1 VKRLAT
7 TPFHRGFM
15 ATVYGSEH
23 DAAPASRS
31 PEGTMRVLFVEDDTA
46 LAATVRAVLEAH
58 GVEVRLAH
66 DRDAAWQL
74 AWREPFDV
82 AVLDVMLPG
91 DDEAGFALADDLRA
105 AGFHQPLLFLS
116 ARDAVPDR
124 VRGLRVGDDYLPKPF
139 AVDEL
144 LARLHALYRRG
155 EGRPEVLRWR
165 DVEVRP
171 TERRVLRGGAEVR
184 LTSKEFDVLL
194 TLLQHPGRVF
204 TRADLMD
211 RVWGLGSEHASNVVD
226 VYVRNLRVKLDEG
239 IVETIRG
246 VGYRAATTGGDA

>member
-1 VKRLAT
+1 
-7 TPFHRGFM
+7 M
-15 ATVYGSEH
+15 AAAYGPEH
-23 DAAPASRS
+23 DAAPVRRS
-31 PEGTMRVLFVEDDTA
+31 TEGTMRVLIVEDDTA

-58 GVEVRLAH
+58 GVEVQLAH

-105 AGFHQPLLFLS
+105 AGFRQPLLFLS

-155 EGRPEVLRWR
+155 DGRPEVLRWR
-165 DVEVRP
+165 DVAVRP
-171 TERRVLRGGAEVR
+171 TERRVTRGGADVR

-246 VGYRAATTGGDA
+246 VGYRAAATDGDA